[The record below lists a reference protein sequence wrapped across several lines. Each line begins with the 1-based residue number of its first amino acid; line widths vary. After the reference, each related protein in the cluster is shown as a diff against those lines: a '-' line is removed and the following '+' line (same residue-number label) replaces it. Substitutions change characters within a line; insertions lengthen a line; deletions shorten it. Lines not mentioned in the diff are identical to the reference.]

1 MFTKVAFMLFHTVSY
16 SRGSS
21 ILVFVVRMQYG
32 INETV
37 RGFGQLINMAVQIV
51 IQTCEKVDLC

>member
-1 MFTKVAFMLFHTVSY
+1 M
-16 SRGSS
+16 
-21 ILVFVVRMQYG
+21 VFVVRMQYG

-37 RGFGQLINMAVQIV
+37 RGFGQLINMAVQTV